1 MTVRLLGRGGRRG
14 EATEPGY
21 QLRTQAERDANTAVT
36 AHLLGLAQAAE
47 ALAVNVGPM
56 VARAAGLLVDCLTV
70 GGKVLTCGNGGSA
83 ADAQHLSAELV
94 GRFAYD
100 RPALPAVTLS
110 ADSSVMTALG
120 NDYGYDMVF
129 ARQVRALGRAGD
141 VLVAIST
148 SGRSPNVVRA
158 VETASEIGISTI
170 VLTGPLGHPSLTGAD
185 AWLGVGSARTDHV
198 QELHTALLHSLC
210 ATVERVLFPAAPT
223 PRD

>member
-21 QLRTQAERDANTAVT
+21 RLRTDAERDANVAVT
-36 AHLLGLAQAAE
+36 AHLLGLARAAE

-56 VARAAGLLVDCLTV
+56 VARAAGLLVDCFTV
-70 GGKVLTCGNGGSA
+70 GGKVMTCGNGGSA

-100 RPALPAVTLS
+100 RPALPAVSLS

-148 SGRSPNVVRA
+148 SGRSPNVVKA

-170 VLTGPLGHPSLTGAD
+170 
-185 AWLGVGSARTDHV
+185 
-198 QELHTALLHSLC
+198 
-210 ATVERVLFPAAPT
+210 
-223 PRD
+223 